1 MNTELEN
8 TLMSIMEAQPMMQ
21 GGGVYPRRM
30 ADGGGA
36 EAPSQ
41 EKLAMIAEA
50 QQAASEPV
58 TDPNAAIAQ
67 AIEELMM
74 QAGMTDDPAEKAK
87 LEHLAEAAMV
97 GSQAPMAEQAILLA
111 QQGRGD
117 DTALA
122 HLRPGEV
129 ILPPE
134 AFEDEDFERI
144 VQNKF
149 AELDIDPEQAV
160 VGVGIASLNPIT
172 GLEEFGFFKKLAK
185 GVKKV
190 VKKVVRPLAQ
200 VAQFIP
206 GPWQPIAALANKAF
220 TVYDVAKGGNPLQLL
235 TVAGPLASGGS
246 FTDNISNISKAG
258 GGSFLSGIGKGL
270 TGTGSAISSGIG
282 GLFADPLGTFTGSA
296 TGGGIPGLLKTATYS
311 GQANP
316 LAVPSATSTVFNP
329 ASLPGAPQGAFQKV
343 GMQMAGMGG
352 APAGAAGGPAAGTS
366 PEDYATDYYQQLIAG
381 GMSQDEAGVLTEQ
394 AYQAYLAQLAGGG
407 GGSGVAASGGI
418 SALNRALNPFISGGA
433 IDNAFDTPQWL
444 KDLGNS
450 FGLGSNNPTPNII
463 KGITNPNVQ
472 GGFAGAM
479 QGLTGGMGGMGGGGM
494 GGLGQLAAAGIPAY
508 LLGKMAYDEAKNDR
522 GVAQTPLTT
531 MNAAGRYNI
540 EAEIARRMGDQAPNP
555 TEFGL
560 LPSNTL
566 PQLAGGQPPA
576 GMAYGGPVMAYADGG
591 NVSMQEFQRMVGDIQ
606 GEGTEIS
613 DDIPAMLSDG
623 EFVMNGQAV
632 RGAGAF
638 TMKKDGGII
647 TLEAS
652 GKESRDK
659 GTDLMYQMM
668 ELFKEFAGEPA

>member
-1 MNTELEN
+1 MNTELED
-8 TLMSIMEAQPMMQ
+8 TLMGIVTAQSMSY
-21 GGGVYPRRM
+21 GGSVQPRKM
-30 ADGGGA
+30 ADGGTAPSQNQMDMMMQAEQAVA
-36 EAPSQ
+36 EAP
-41 EKLAMIAEA
+41 
-50 QQAASEPV
+50 
-58 TDPNAAIAQ
+58 TDPNAAISQ

-87 LEHLAEAAMV
+87 LEHLAEAAMI

-111 QQGRGD
+111 NQGRGD
-117 DTALA
+117 DSALA

-129 ILPPE
+129 VLPPE
-134 AFEDEDFERI
+134 AFEDEAFEMA
-144 VQNKF
+144 VQNRF
-149 AELDIDPEQAV
+149 AELDIDPAQAV

-172 GLEEFGFFKKLAK
+172 GLEEFGFFKKIAK

-220 TVYDVAKGGNPLQLL
+220 TVYDVAKGGNPLALL

-246 FTDNISNISKAG
+246 LTDNISNISKAG

-282 GLFADPLGTFTGSA
+282 GLMRDPLGTFTGSA
-296 TGGGIPGLLKTATYS
+296 TGGGIPSLLRTATYS
-311 GQANP
+311 GQAMP
-316 LAVPSATSTVFNP
+316 AGAVAGAGSSVFNP
-329 ASLPGAPQGAFQKV
+329 ASLSGAPQGAFQKV

-352 APAGAAGGPAAGTS
+352 GGGGMSLSQLYPGGGMQGGQT
-366 PEDYATDYYQQLIAG
+366 PEDYAAGVYQSYIDQ
-381 GMSQDEAGVLTEQ
+381 GMSQDDAGVMAEQ
-394 AYQAYLAQLAGGG
+394 AYQDAMNQSYAASQ
-407 GGSGVAASGGI
+407 GSGGLS
-418 SALNRALNPFISGGA
+418 SLNRAFNPFISGGA
-433 IDNAFDTPQWL
+433 IDNAFDTPQWM
-444 KDLGNS
+444 KDLGKS
-450 FGLGSNNPTPNII
+450 FGLGSKNPTPDMI

-472 GGFAGAM
+472 GGFAS
-479 QGLTGGMGGMGGGGM
+479 GLGGLLGGGGGGM
-494 GGLGQLAAAGIPAY
+494 GGLGQLATAGIPAY
-508 LLGKMAYDEAKNDR
+508 LLGKMAYDEAKKDR
-522 GVAQTPLTT
+522 GVALTPLTT

-540 EAEIARRMGDQAPNP
+540 EAEIARRMGDKAPNP

-566 PQLAGGQPPA
+566 PQLAGGAPQS
-576 GMAYGGPVMAYADGG
+576 MAYGGPVMAYADGG
-591 NVSMQEFQRMVGDIQ
+591 NVSMQEFQRMVGDIE

-652 GKESRDK
+652 GEESRDK

-668 ELFKEFAGEPA
+668 ELFKEFAGEPV

>member
-1 MNTELEN
+1 MNTELED
-8 TLMSIMEAQPMMQ
+8 TLMSIATAQPMMY
-21 GGGVYPRRM
+21 GGGVQPRKM
-30 ADGGGA
+30 ADGGTAPSQNQMDMMMQAEQAVA
-36 EAPSQ
+36 EAP
-41 EKLAMIAEA
+41 A
-50 QQAASEPV
+50 
-58 TDPNAAIAQ
+58 DPNAAISQ

-111 QQGRGD
+111 NQGRGD
-117 DTALA
+117 DSALA

-129 ILPPE
+129 VLPPE
-134 AFEDEDFERI
+134 AFEDEAFEMA
-144 VQNKF
+144 VQNRF
-149 AELDIDPEQAV
+149 AELDIDPAQAV

-172 GLEEFGFFKKLAK
+172 GLEEFGFFKKIAK

-206 GPWQPIAALANKAF
+206 GPWQPLAALANKAF
-220 TVYDVAKGGNPLQLL
+220 TVYDVAKGGNPLALL

-246 FTDNISNISKAG
+246 LTDNISNITKAG
-258 GGSFLSGIGKGL
+258 GGSFMSGIGAGF
-270 TGTGSAISSGIG
+270 TGTGSAIKSGIG
-282 GLFADPLGTFTGSA
+282 GLMKDPLGTFTGSA
-296 TGGGIPGLLKTATYS
+296 SGGGIPGLLRTATYS
-311 GQANP
+311 GQAMP
-316 LAVPSATSTVFNP
+316 AGAVAGAGSSVFNP
-329 ASLPGAPQGAFQKV
+329 ASLSGAPQGGFQKV
-343 GMQMAGMGG
+343 GMHLAGMGG
-352 APAGAAGGPAAGTS
+352 GGGGMSLSQLYPNGGMQGGQT
-366 PEDYATDYYQQLIAG
+366 PEDYAAGVYQSYIDQ
-381 GMSQDEAGVLTEQ
+381 GMSQDDAGVMAEQ
-394 AYQAYLAQLAGGG
+394 AYQDAMNQSYAASQ
-407 GGSGVAASGGI
+407 GSGGLS
-418 SALNRALNPFISGGA
+418 SLNRAFNPFISDGA
-433 IDNAFDTPQWL
+433 IDNAFDTPQWM
-444 KDLGNS
+444 KDLGKS
-450 FGLGSNNPTPNII
+450 FGLGSKNPTPDMI

-472 GGFAGAM
+472 GGLAS
-479 QGLTGGMGGMGGGGM
+479 GLGGLLGGGGGGM
-494 GGLGQLAAAGIPAY
+494 GGLGQLATAGIPAY
-508 LLGKMAYDEAKNDR
+508 LLGKMAYDEAKKDR
-522 GVAQTPLTT
+522 GVALTPLTT

-540 EAEIARRMGDQAPNP
+540 EAEIARRMGDKAPNP

-566 PQLAGGQPPA
+566 PQLAGGAPHS
-576 GMAYGGPVMAYADGG
+576 MAYGGPVMAYADGG
-591 NVSMQEFQRMVGDIQ
+591 NVSMQEFQRMVGDIE

-652 GKESRDK
+652 GEESRDK